1 MNQDPNAR
9 KVVIACQ
16 GGGSH
21 AAYAA
26 GALKRWLPLI
36 EQSQGREA
44 IALRGL
50 SGTSGGA
57 LCALLAWYGLLQGG
71 AAAACTRLEEFWQS
85 NCAQSPGEQL
95 WNGATIATAD
105 ALPFEISFSPTTW
118 PLREGLTALT
128 SIWPTV
134 ADALGPL
141 NPWGRGD
148 FFQLAPLIARQVDFR
163 LVEALG
169 ALLGIANDIRRWR
182 QADVQCSLNPPLDP
196 MHNEALKQ
204 RLALSIRTNAGQQ
217 PRAIT
222 ELMGKDFGDAG
233 LLRAAMAEWHDGL
246 QEDKAPF
253 DALDAAL
260 KKIRDKIPH
269 LLIGAVDVGNG
280 EFVAF
285 SSEHAPTDRGIS
297 LAAVLASAALP
308 WVSEAVAVPYV
319 APDGVS
325 EKPPHRF
332 WDGLFSQNPPIR
344 NFLAG
349 QQRDCIP
356 NEIWVLQI
364 NPRDYDLKEL
374 GRGVADRR
382 NELSGNLSLHQEIA
396 FIEAVNKRVTR
407 RGGGDHQRVQVHRII
422 LEGAAVEASAPVTLN
437 ALSKFDRSAVL
448 KDALMAHGELQGQRF
463 VRMRAAAEL
472 ACDRLDG
479 SPAQQVSAELP
490 QAAGPL
496 AVLRTIAAPPGET
509 SVRLH
514 IDETILPSRGAIG
527 FATIQATARWH
538 TRGVLKDGGAGVQIE
553 GESDFVVVDH
563 DDTITVSEVRIAEV
577 KVEDKHE
584 TAVLEAA
591 RKLNVPSGRLKDQPP
606 PP

>member
-1 MNQDPNAR
+1 
-9 KVVIACQ
+9 VIACQ

-36 EQSQGREA
+36 ERSQGREA

-71 AAAACTRLEEFWQS
+71 AAAACTRLDAFWQS

-95 WNGATIATAD
+95 WNGATIAAIE
-105 ALPFEISFSPTTW
+105 ALPFEISFSPATW

-128 SIWPTV
+128 STWPAT
-134 ADALGPL
+134 ADALGPF

-148 FFQLAPLIARQVDFR
+148 FFQLDSLIGRQVDFQ

-182 QADVQCSLNPPLDP
+182 QADVQCRLNPPLDSVN
-196 MHNEALKQ
+196 NEELKQ
-204 RLALSIRTNAGQQ
+204 RLALSIRANAEQQ
-217 PRAIT
+217 PRAIR
-222 ELMGKDFGDAG
+222 ERMGTGFGDTSV
-233 LLRAAMAEWHDGL
+233 LRHAMADWPESVQGDM
-246 QEDKAPF
+246 APF
-253 DALDAAL
+253 DALEAAV
-260 KKIRDKIPH
+260 KKVRDRIPH
-269 LLIGAVDVGNG
+269 LLIGAVDVGSG

-285 SSEHAPTDRGIS
+285 SSENAPADRGIS

-319 APDGVS
+319 APNGDGG
-325 EKPPHRF
+325 KPPHRF
-332 WDGLFSQNPPIR
+332 WDGLFSQNPPIK

-349 QQRDCIP
+349 KQRDRIP

-364 NPRDYDLKEL
+364 NPRDYDIENL
-374 GRGVADRR
+374 GHGVADRR
-382 NELSGNLSLHQEIA
+382 NELAGNLSLQQEIE

-407 RGGGDHQRVQVHRII
+407 RGGADHKRVQVHRVI
-422 LEGAAVEASAPVTLN
+422 LERAAVQASAPVTLD

-448 KDALMAHGELQGQRF
+448 KDALMAHGEQQGQRF
-463 VRMRAAAEL
+463 LRMRSAAEL

-479 SPAQQVSAELP
+479 SPAEQVSAEP
-490 QAAGPL
+490 KEAASTL
-496 AVLRTIAAPPGET
+496 AVLRTIKAAPGEP
-509 SVRLH
+509 SLRLH
-514 IDETILPSRGAIG
+514 IDETILPSSGIG
-527 FATIQATARWH
+527 ELATIRATVRWH

-553 GESDFVVVDH
+553 GESDIDVVDH
-563 DDTITVSEVRIAEV
+563 SETITVSQVRITEV
-577 KVEDKHE
+577 TVEDKRE

-591 RKLNVPSGRLKDQPP
+591 RKVNVPQAGLEGQPP
-606 PP
+606 RPKA

>member
-1 MNQDPNAR
+1 MNQDSNAR

-36 EQSQGREA
+36 EQSHGRDA

-71 AAAACTRLEEFWQS
+71 ATAACTRLEAFWQS

-95 WNGATIATAD
+95 WNGATIAA
-105 ALPFEISFSPTTW
+105 AGSLPFEISFSPAAW

-128 SIWPTV
+128 STWPTV
-134 ADALGPL
+134 AAALGPL

-148 FFQLAPLIARQVDFR
+148 FFQLAPLIARQVDFK

-169 ALLGIANDIRRWR
+169 ALLGISNDIRRWR
-182 QADVQCSLNPPLDP
+182 DADVQCSLNPPLDLAR
-196 MHNEALKQ
+196 NEELKR
-204 RLALSIRTNAGQQ
+204 RLAHSIRANAQDQ
-217 PRAIT
+217 PRFIRDR
-222 ELMGKDFGDAG
+222 MGKDFGDAS
-233 LLRAAMAEWHDGL
+233 LLRRVMSDWPEGL
-246 QEDKAPF
+246 QDDKAPF
-253 DALDAAL
+253 RALDAAL
-260 KKIRDKIPH
+260 KNIRDRIPH
-269 LLIGAVDVGNG
+269 LLIGAVDVNNG

-285 SSEHAPTDRGIS
+285 SSESASTDRGIS
-297 LAAVLASAALP
+297 LEAVLASAALP
-308 WVSEAVAVPYV
+308 WISQAVKVPCV
-319 APDGVS
+319 APNGDDETHS
-325 EKPPHRF
+325 F
-332 WDGLFSQNPPIR
+332 WDGLLSQNPPIK

-349 QQRDCIP
+349 KTPECIP

-364 NPRDYDLKEL
+364 NPRDYDV
-374 GRGVADRR
+374 RGLERGIADRR

-407 RGGGDHQRVQVHRII
+407 SGDGGHKRVQVHRVI
-422 LEGAAVEASAPVTLN
+422 LERAAVEASAPVTLN

-448 KDALMAHGELQGQRF
+448 KDALMAHGEMQGQRF
-463 VRMRAAAEL
+463 LRMRSAAEL

-479 SPAQQVSAELP
+479 SAADQVSAELP
-490 QAAGPL
+490 EAASTF

-514 IDETILPSRGAIG
+514 IDETILPSSGAIG
-527 FATIQATARWH
+527 FAAIQGTARWH
-538 TRGVLKDGGAGVQIE
+538 TRGVLKDGGGGVQIE
-553 GESDFVVVDH
+553 GESDFVVVD
-563 DDTITVSEVRIAEV
+563 DSETITVSQVRITEL
-577 KVEDKHE
+577 KVEDGSGAPADARRQKVPPAR
-584 TAVLEAA
+584 TAQA
-591 RKLNVPSGRLKDQPP
+591 RSVK
-606 PP
+606 